1 MARTELTSYF
11 REGQFSTPRNK
22 DFIMSPIEIIYEDE
36 DILVVNK
43 PAGLPMH
50 PNLDKSREN
59 LVDTIKKMRSPDL
72 YLGIHQR
79 LDLQTSGVVLFS
91 KNTRVNPSLARQF
104 NEHSV
109 KKIYW
114 ALVLSP
120 GHLRQRE
127 WECNIPLGEPLK
139 RGGAVTWNRPNCKSA
154 CTIFRL
160 IQRQG
165 KLLWLEATLKSGRKH
180 QIRAHLAAQKMPIL
194 GDTLYRGST
203 AVEIKNQTV
212 NFPRVIL
219 HARQLSLVHP
229 TTGKQLEFIAEL
241 PRELE
246 EIWQLCHLTF

>member
-1 MARTELTSYF
+1 MF
-11 REGQFSTPRNK
+11 
-22 DFIMSPIEIIYEDE
+22 PIEIIYEDE
-36 DILVVNK
+36 DLLVVNK

-50 PNLDKSREN
+50 PNVDISREN
-59 LVDTIKKMRSPDL
+59 LVDNIKRFRSPDL

-91 KNTRVNPSLARQF
+91 KNTKVNPSLAQQF
-104 NEHSV
+104 SEHSV

-139 RGGAVTWNRPNCKSA
+139 RGGAVTWNKSGCKSA
-154 CTIFRL
+154 CTVFKL
-160 IQRQG
+160 LKRQG
-165 KLLWLEATLKSGRKH
+165 KILWLEATLKSGRKH

-194 GDTLYRGST
+194 GDILYRGST
-203 AVEIKNQTV
+203 QLEVNGQTI

-219 HARQLSLVHP
+219 HARQLSLLHP
-229 TTGKQLEFIAEL
+229 MTGKILEFTAKL
-241 PRELE
+241 PQELE
-246 EIWQLCHLTF
+246 DIWRSLNIL